1 MPALLDVIGL
11 TKHFPSP
18 SGAVRAV
25 DGVDLQIHR
34 AHTYGLVGESG
45 CGKSTLIRTIQRL
58 LEPTSGQI
66 IYKGQDIAAYK
77 RAQLRTLRKE
87 MAMVF
92 QDPHMS
98 LNPRMTVF
106 DILARPLQIHGIA
119 RGKDALT
126 LRIVHLLQKLGMQS
140 EHLVRFPHELSGGQ
154 KQRIGVAR
162 ALAVEPDIIFLD
174 EPTSALD
181 VSVQTKILKLLEN
194 IRKEWELTYFYI
206 SHDIN
211 LVRVVAEHMGVMY
224 LGKIVEVGRTEDILR
239 DPHHPYTVGLL
250 QAVPEPDPD
259 KPLGEL
265 QLGGEV
271 PSPVNPPPGCNFHPR
286 CPHAWDVCSQMEP
299 ELRMLSAEWSVACH
313 RYGDDAR
320 AAPSR

>member
-1 MPALLDVIGL
+1 MSVLLDVKGL

-18 SGAVRAV
+18 GGAVRAV
-25 DGVDLQIHR
+25 DGVDLAIHR
-34 AHTYGLVGESG
+34 AQTYGLVGESG

-66 IYKGQDIAAYK
+66 LYKGEDIAAYK
-77 RAQLRTLRKE
+77 RARLRTLRKE

-126 LRIVHLLQKLGMQS
+126 MRIVHLLQKLGMQS

-181 VSVQTKILKLLEN
+181 VSVQTKILKLLES

-224 LGKIVEVGRTEDILR
+224 LGKIVELGHTEDILR

-259 KPLGEL
+259 LPLGEL

-286 CPHAWDVCSQMEP
+286 CPHAWDLCSQLEP
-299 ELRMLSAEWSVACH
+299 QLGISSGDRSVACH
-313 RYGDDAR
+313 RYGEGQGADR
-320 AAPSR
+320 QP